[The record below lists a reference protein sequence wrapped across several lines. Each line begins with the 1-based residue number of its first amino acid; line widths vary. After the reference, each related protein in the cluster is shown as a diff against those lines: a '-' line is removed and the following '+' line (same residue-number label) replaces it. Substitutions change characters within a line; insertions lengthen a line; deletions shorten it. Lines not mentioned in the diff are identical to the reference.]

1 MPGKERGSQMRHW
14 LDLVR
19 LILGTVVPPAVLIS
33 TFFTEIMS
41 DNFILIILGAA
52 ALGGI
57 LLSTW
62 SAAMLV
68 PLSMLIGLG
77 VFLLGWGPLVDIGVV
92 PTANGGAFPMEFLI
106 VPMEFLIVI
115 IVLIVGPFAFA
126 GAVLGVAI
134 ARVAAMLCDE
144 VGHRYGMR
152 KNEPA

>member
-14 LDLVR
+14 LDLAR

-33 TFFTEIMS
+33 TFFTEIMN

-77 VFLLGWGPLVDIGVV
+77 VFLLGWGLFVDIGVV
-92 PTANGGAFPMEFLI
+92 PTANGGAIP
-106 VPMEFLIVI
+106 VEFLIVI
-115 IVLIVGPFAFA
+115 IVVIVGPFAFA

-134 ARVAAMLCDE
+134 ARAAVEL
-144 VGHRYGMR
+144 VNSITRRRRPSLGGH
-152 KNEPA
+152 A

>member
-14 LDLVR
+14 LDLAR

-33 TFFTEIMS
+33 TFFTEIMN

-77 VFLLGWGPLVDIGVV
+77 VFLLGWGLFVDIGVV
-92 PTANGGAFPMEFLI
+92 PTANGGALP
-106 VPMEFLIVI
+106 VEFLIVI
-115 IVLIVGPFAFA
+115 IVVIVGPFAFA

-134 ARVAAMLCDE
+134 ARAAAMLCDE
-144 VGHRYGMR
+144 VRHRYGTR